1 MALDERKRAALD
13 KFFKTK
19 GPEDADFW
27 RPSSDAADVAAYNAE
42 IDRAVADAE
51 QSSRFGNERN
61 RQRRVDFLKGARIE
75 TPEPYVSGLSD
86 EKRAALDRFFGF
98 SAAARRASARPAGP
112 QAPVTEMPETVVPAS
127 SLLPSELP
135 GDDGRQEPVVPDGE
149 LAARRAQSR
158 KAALESSLDDVVSGR
173 IFGRGA
179 DESRPVPDTESL
191 DWRDNVASAWRGIL
205 GGEVVEDLARVSG
218 TLSPGAAEL
227 RRRDAAR
234 DAAFREYMEQ
244 ELRRIG
250 FEGMS
255 ADERIAVMENL
266 VPAAGETLKA
276 GGETFTPEEF
286 GEHLDRYAKDIEHLE
301 RFAEDASYR
310 NDWLLQHTGLTEERY
325 RNKVA
330 DELEGRLNEI
340 ERKLPRPVISRAPV
354 GAYEHAMMSGSGL
367 AAWLDKARDVVN
379 TLRKDSFGSGL
390 REGFDF
396 GNVLTAGFKGLGDN
410 VNLIRVLNAASRG
423 EKLTSSQQALVD
435 AWSTQQEAEDAINML
450 GGRSLGAGIGAGFSE
465 SLEFMTG
472 MLATSGVAGAA
483 TAGLRKAATSA
494 AARSA
499 ARAVAHEATKKGWK
513 SAISKGLG
521 KGAVRLSESVV
532 GAAARTPLTG
542 QLYKGYTDKRLG
554 QFSAEERPGDDGLEK
569 TIRKAPR
576 GAWKDAL
583 EAYLETAMEYQS
595 EDVGQWIGAGA
606 NALSRRVAQSRLG
619 TLMGLKN
626 FSGAKRNA
634 ALQWF
639 KENAKITN
647 FAGEVLGEAYGDA
660 MVNLFEGN
668 RQGWREMMT
677 KDYWWTLGGVSALLS
692 GPVGALGVPAQIHQA
707 RVASG
712 LSRLERKALASI
724 ENPELKDRMAK
735 IAAMENITQRSR
747 ELAKLDWESKEITAA
762 DAVHVLDFI
771 NARTKLDALQ
781 GSETEDRRLT
791 RFIPVLETLDQLQ
804 YRGADGKNSTG
815 EMMYA
820 ADNSGNSYI
829 VLSGDPASG
838 DMLTVYDPVRNS
850 RLTVPASEIA
860 GWEKKGVSDVIA
872 EEYALMFRVEAN
884 QEKLDNLFSRVRE
897 AAEAGV
903 SDTALADMLLSE
915 GIHVFKPG
923 DEATLLDGQKVLV
936 EDFSEGD
943 YEVVLENGEKASVG
957 LNEVLQPD
965 AEAARAQQASAQT
978 QDAGAESSASET
990 VPDEVRQAGVQ
1001 AEAMAREAVVSVRN
1015 ADDDIVYTVDVE
1027 GSDEPVNILRG
1038 ASLVYDS
1045 QTGAVDVPATLR
1057 RAQEQGFPETVAIR
1071 YADGKPGMVHI
1082 SELQT
1087 VLEAADSEEVVREA
1101 RTAAEQQAAAM
1112 QQDAAEAEPAGSV
1125 PEETEPTAAAA
1136 DPLVGRSLTDE
1147 EAGQVIG
1154 QMEAAAE
1161 PAPELELTPE
1171 NWMAQFGEEGKV
1183 QTPIGE
1189 VKMGEN
1195 QYLKLLKTGR
1205 EKYFGMIK
1213 PTLDTPDVVLEES
1226 DPQDGAER
1234 NSKYLFIKTFIKPD
1248 GSRYIH
1254 FESVTVR
1261 KDNLEVSVSSHEID
1275 KGPFQKKMQND
1286 RVLHLKKS
1294 LFDSEGRLTEPR
1306 MEGPDLVPTPRTS
1319 NGEDTTTIPENQT
1332 AEAEIP
1338 RQKNGQPDFNAM
1350 PADMLAVEMSA
1361 AVGHDKAVERL
1372 QTARKANAKSM
1383 DKLRKSLDGMGDL
1396 NKAMAVEQ
1404 RLAAMQQEDARLAGA
1419 LEQLGAVEEPVVGK
1433 APAENFS
1440 QEIERL
1446 FPEGLPNVR
1455 AQVLA
1460 DIARGQ
1466 RFVWNDSPDGT
1477 KRGVATELGFAGN
1490 EGERRARFGML
1501 GGEATGAKHVSRYV
1515 HDLWQDS
1522 NGYAFDMDDAALR
1535 DEVIDVL
1542 LATPSRASA
1551 MEQLRDM
1558 AARHTE
1564 DDGAPRDA
1572 EDLVAA
1578 EAYDQERNNSR
1589 TEPVIA
1595 EQPEPDDV
1603 PFSVVGEASA
1613 APAGVTPERWNV
1625 IVDQLRRVIGAENVV
1640 TDPEAVRAAY
1650 DDIVARGG
1658 NVRYSIRRDAPPA
1671 RTGIGYKVFVLKNGQ
1686 LYPPMVANPNGA
1698 ATPVGVWLDADA
1710 APVAGQSKTGR
1721 AQVKAGGKGTQG
1733 GSGVLAYRPGW
1744 HLGEIPYALQFNR
1757 LNPETGERELFP
1769 ANFVWAE
1776 VEYAN
1781 DVDYQEEAMSYGYN
1795 RNGRFQHSYAGL
1807 PRVPENGAYR
1817 YRTNPN
1823 PETDPWII
1831 TDAMRV
1837 KRLLKPSEV
1846 DAMVREAGRTPQQR
1860 QQGAVT
1866 DAQIE
1871 ELNERMI
1878 RSRQQVADIN
1888 ERFNEQL
1895 EQLKEG
1901 TLASNVRLEL
1911 GVPGSVLQASGINP
1925 SQIYL
1930 TQHVL
1935 RTHAEKHGL
1944 TTDDLRNLP
1953 AALENPIMVY
1963 EWGDKARSTVVI
1975 TEIPRGNER
1984 IAVAVRLKSGQNG
1997 IAVNAVASV
2006 HGKSAER
2013 LLADMNNGKSDFAQN
2028 NLRYVDKKRTLD
2040 WLASG
2045 SFGLGISDQEFLSAT
2060 NIITNFENPK
2070 IGPENIVPQGEETRY
2085 FRTPEGEVYGFTADG
2100 KIYLDSERMN
2110 AATPMHEYTELWSQ
2124 IVARENPA
2132 WWHRAKEIM
2141 RGDTGRLGEIWQ
2153 EVNSDPNYRDLG
2165 EDLRAS
2171 ETLSRATGEWFA
2183 RKQAGIRD
2191 HENLFTVLKR
2201 LVREFW
2207 RKLKSAFARWSD
2219 EELAKMKADDVM
2231 GAPLKDFVEGID
2243 LTKYRDEK
2251 TLAGVHNI
2259 SATKLRKALKQGG
2272 FANPSAAVIDLE
2284 KQSHEGYGEISLI
2297 LPSSLVDKR
2306 TGRNAGTWTA
2316 DAWTPTYPAVERQI
2330 SDDGSERFARDLESL
2345 PEGMRNK
2352 TRMGINSWL
2361 DGGDAWRLA
2370 YMFLHE
2376 RGEAPELQIIPARY
2390 SAATRDA
2397 VNAATQGSFDL
2408 YNITPEGSKA
2418 VLDAYVGEQF
2428 GGDRTAYEQA
2438 LAGKVARM
2446 EGLLNHER
2454 AMVRRRAAET
2464 LAGIRETGFD
2474 YKELND
2480 FARSVG
2486 SDARRGGKIDDD
2498 ATSSAA
2504 ANYITDKDL
2513 QGAFDKWIDG
2523 LGDRYGVRE
2532 VLFNGFT
2539 PSGMRRYVPNTLEN
2553 ASKMMTRQGRNGAT
2567 GMGISFNTFAAGLL
2581 DSLGSL
2587 KDIRARKGSLTT
2599 DHGKVDAFRDKWSE
2613 VFFDLGEK
2621 CQPDARGYDDYGLYR
2636 LAEAARKRDP
2646 QSYLKKEYGVE
2657 LSDEDTARLKEMVK
2671 AIRTEFPAMYF
2682 ETKFERPVYLNEMAG
2697 AVVPENTDKD
2707 ILDALDAAGIPYR
2720 TYGAAEERPQVIR
2733 EFSEEL
2739 EGVRFN
2745 REFTERR
2752 VTTLEKLE
2760 NKRDALLADR
2770 ENIANFDEQIAAV
2783 EMKIEAE
2790 RIRDRVSETWSD
2802 PGSEAHLRAVE
2813 DAVYDMQREMNIP
2826 TQTVVVRNA
2835 DEVIARLREM
2845 GATDEDL
2852 GSLTAQHCPD
2862 GVQWKHTIILRADG
2876 IKNKYAARVV
2886 YIHEQAHDITKETF
2900 APDELYDAA
2909 EEMGADYM
2917 NAELERWDESYHVD
2931 ADDVNGMIE
2940 GTNEM
2945 ISRVIGRLQKEER
2958 LEGYFATE
2966 NGPIYPVIMYLEE
2979 IGTPTR
2985 LKDLVVE
2992 NLQNIKADIYGT
3004 ERTRGGRRLETG
3016 NGIDRRMSGQRT
3028 GDLAADA
3035 PAGGTG
3041 VGTSGAGH
3049 GVEKGDL
3056 SGTGG
3061 GAGAETG
3068 AGTYG
3073 TDLALHRNKSA
3084 TAEEKS
3090 GTNDQTGLGR
3100 TQKVD
3105 GRPDTLHVLAHG
3117 GAMRP
3122 DEHGNEAG
3130 PEEAGRYFGSIDRSP
3145 DPLGDRRGVRS
3156 NDGVGLLSDLER
3168 PSFSFGDSGNDA
3180 PKLTKQQQLIADVEA
3195 AVSDPRND
3203 LATTVRNFM
3212 PQVETL
3218 REALV
3223 EELEGDPAGKLLS
3236 AFGSAGD
3243 RATAIGA
3250 LREMRQALL
3259 DRDIRRKEEDA
3270 RRRAERRE
3278 YHEKVL
3284 NLYSRLTETDVEP
3297 DRLPQSV
3304 TSYIKTLVTPE
3315 LMEVMGIR
3323 DFHSIATDIE
3333 TALQHDKIQKTFEE
3347 YRKQRA
3353 HYRNIQQTET
3363 DPAVLESGRRAME
3376 SSARTFADRV
3386 LASRPMQRIMDAVAD
3401 MDLRL
3406 AKNRF
3411 DDLLRLKVEG
3421 LNASGVNT
3429 AKSVDENTRVFFKL
3443 LRDNLGL
3450 TEAQLQAKI
3459 EDGGAVSPLANFD
3472 GVMLH
3477 AMYRACL
3484 EEENNID
3491 DLKSRLR
3498 KYSRES
3504 VRLYHVITGKSKGVS
3519 DALREEARANRATA
3533 RRAIDATRAAL
3544 VAAKSHLAGNYAN
3557 LNQYLTSKLETGKT
3571 LFSDVEEARKRHQK
3585 YLVSEAVKAVK
3596 PESGDK
3602 GKNADFPEGSRFV
3615 KGITSPFASFESTL
3629 QTVSINDPGRNG
3641 FLTQHFMLG
3650 PDGWAKANGQYQQR
3664 RSEILN
3670 GILAAFDRLVLH
3682 KKSDTS
3688 DRSLGKRLVE
3698 RLKRPFKE
3706 TDTDDLFRYFGE
3718 RLSDRDGNPVILET
3732 TSPEG
3737 SYYKSRSIVVTRGK
3751 ALLWIAWGRQ
3761 SELMPR
3767 LENIGL
3773 DREKLEILRSLLSK
3787 EDLAFLDWIQLELL
3801 PELLKERY
3809 NPVYRRMFGVDMDS
3823 TAWYFPFV
3831 ANKNMVRQEVDMSQI
3846 ESDGLPA
3853 TITGSI
3859 IRRRHT
3865 MIEPDLDVDLMGVLT
3880 NHIGEMEHWAAF
3892 APFIS
3897 DINTLL
3903 SSPTFRN
3910 ALESQQKGRYSAF
3923 KKVCFIAADAYRKFQ
3938 PDPSEQFLTT
3948 LEKTCASAKIA
3959 WRGFTA
3965 LKQVLS
3971 GVMFRTYT
3979 SDARFQKIVT
3989 RHLWDPFV
3997 TWKDWTWCMENLPSF
4012 RERWESR
4019 YAGDERLALKSPSR
4033 GRLNQAIFDH
4043 RGIQKTRRWFLRS
4056 FMYMNALVDAWVCAR
4071 GARAVYLFEMERLQ
4085 ERGLDAGEA
4094 DRQAKILAAIAMNTT
4109 QQSSE
4114 GAYMSVLQSDR
4125 TYMSATLSIF
4135 NNSSFAFGRIAQQAF
4150 KVLTMSKAR
4159 REEVLEARKRYWIG
4173 RGLDETQATT
4183 RAREDMR
4190 RLMRDAR
4197 LKLLLAGYLGNL
4209 IWNLFPPVMTAFVGG
4224 FNRDRDNRDSSYWRT
4239 WWNTLRNE
4247 VSWSTF
4253 VTPVFR
4259 NFAGG
4264 SQAEGVVNGFDLSLS
4279 MALQDYEKL
4288 KKEVSDV
4295 ISDFSPA
4302 LALHLLGKVGALGL
4316 GVDFDTFVNMY
4327 KGAHKMFT
4335 RHETAAGIFQF
4346 LNSPKAILAAA
4357 EHSPGRGETDR
4368 EYMERMAYAE
4378 GIAEEEMKRMETA
4391 PSYRLDDSER
4401 KVLRKMKK
4409 WERNYLAY
4417 RQASALGMSWERDKF
4432 GNVTIPELKR
4442 LDEDYE
4448 SAVKWMGLTRSGEPV
4463 DELKKNWDSLGRQE
4477 EELTIDIIGRVHAI
4491 YPFERELENN
4501 VVFGDEYRE
4510 QMKALVKLKQ
4520 EVVALVENNK

>member
-1 MALDERKRAALD
+1 MPSSGKKRVNPLLE
-13 KFFKTK
+13 
-19 GPEDADFW
+19 GLEEDAAASAVLTPADDAFW
-27 RPSSDAADVAAYNAE
+27 TPSPSSDAAFERFLDERVARAESSTRFETKENKDHKIAFFNTLREIPGQREAYGNY
-42 IDRAVADAE
+42 RA
-51 QSSRFGNERN
+51 
-61 RQRRVDFLKGARIE
+61 
-75 TPEPYVSGLSD
+75 P
-86 EKRAALDRFFGF
+86 
-98 SAAARRASARPAGP
+98 SA
-112 QAPVTEMPETVVPAS
+112 ETVVPTS

-135 GDDGRQEPVVPDGE
+135 GDDVRQEPVVPDGE

-158 KAALESSLDDVVSGR
+158 KAALESSLDDVASGR

-191 DWRDNVASAWRGIL
+191 DWRDNIASAWRGIL

-244 ELRRIG
+244 ELRRSG

-255 ADERIAVMENL
+255 ADERIAAMENL

-340 ERKLPRPVISRAPV
+340 ERKLPRPGGGNSLRGGYAAIGRAMNEKPSSETPAV
-354 GAYEHAMMSGSGL
+354 REWMT
-367 AAWLDKARDVVN
+367 KARDVVN

-423 EKLTSSQQALVD
+423 EKLTPSQQALVD

-554 QFSAEERPGDDGLEK
+554 QFSAEERPDDDGIEK

-677 KDYWWTLGGVSALLS
+677 KDYWWTLGGVSALFS
-692 GPVGALGVPAQIHQA
+692 GPVGALGVPAQIRQA

-712 LSRLERKALASI
+712 LSWLERKALASI

-747 ELAKLDWESKEITAA
+747 ELAKLDWKSKEITEA

-829 VLSGDPASG
+829 VLSGDPVSG
-838 DMLTVYDPVRNS
+838 DMLTVYDPVKKY
-850 RLTVPASEIA
+850 RLEVPASEIA

-943 YEVVLENGEKASVG
+943 YEVVLENGEKVSVG

-978 QDAGAESSASET
+978 QDAGTESSASET
-990 VPDEVRQAGVQ
+990 VPDEVRLAGVQ

-1038 ASLVYDS
+1038 ASLVYDP

-1057 RAQEQGFPETVAIR
+1057 RAQEQGLPETVAIR

-1195 QYLKLLKTGR
+1195 QLAKLFLKGR
-1205 EKYFGMIK
+1205 IAQFGMVK
-1213 PTLDTPDVVLEES
+1213 LTLETPDCVIEIPTQS
-1226 DPQDGAER
+1226 KDGNTER
-1234 NSKYLFIKTFIKPD
+1234 PSSLLFVKAFIGKD
-1248 GSRYIH
+1248 GQKHY
-1254 FESVTVR
+1254 FFTSVTVQ
-1261 KDNLEVSVSSHEID
+1261 KDDMEVSVSNHLETRKRIAD
-1275 KGPFQKKMQND
+1275 F
-1286 RVLHLKKS
+1286 LKKGK
-1294 LFDSEGRLTEPR
+1294 LLYRVYGGAQTEQRPADVSVTASPLN
-1306 MEGPDLVPTPRTS
+1306 MQGFQ
-1319 NGEDTTTIPENQT
+1319 GEDTTTIPENQT

-1350 PADMLAVEMSA
+1350 PADMLAVELSA

-1372 QTARKANAKSM
+1372 QVARGVNAKSM

-1419 LEQLGAVEEPVVGK
+1419 LEQLGAAEEPAV
-1433 APAENFS
+1433 AETPAGTFT
-1440 QEIERL
+1440 QEIDRL
-1446 FPEGLPNVR
+1446 FPDGLPNVR
-1455 AQVLA
+1455 ARVLA

-1466 RFVWNDSPDGT
+1466 RFVWNDSPDGV
-1477 KRGVATELGFAGN
+1477 KRGVATELGFTGN
-1490 EGERRARFGML
+1490 ESERRGRFGML
-1501 GGEATGAKHVSRYV
+1501 GSEATGAKHVSRYV

-1522 NGYAFDMDDAALR
+1522 NGYAFDMDDAELR

-1558 AARHTE
+1558 AARVTE
-1564 DDGAPRDA
+1564 DAAAPRDA
-1572 EDLVAA
+1572 EDLAA
-1578 EAYDQERNNSR
+1578 MEAYDVQRNE
-1589 TEPVIA
+1589 TMKQGPEAP
-1595 EQPEPDDV
+1595 QPGADDV
-1603 PFSVVGEASA
+1603 PFSVIGEASV
-1613 APAGVTPERWNV
+1613 APAGVTPERWKV

-1640 TDPEAVRAAY
+1640 TDPAAVRAAY
-1650 DDIVARGG
+1650 ERIMGRGME
-1658 NVRYSIRRDAPPA
+1658 IRRRQVAEANERYNTQLDLFTEGKLPSGDKIDLGYPGATLLA
-1671 RTGIGYKVFVLKNGQ
+1671 CGIRNAYMTIAQRVLKDH
-1686 LYPPMVANPNGA
+1686 M
-1698 ATPVGVWLDADA
+1698 
-1710 APVAGQSKTGR
+1710 
-1721 AQVKAGGKGTQG
+1721 
-1733 GSGVLAYRPGW
+1733 
-1744 HLGEIPYALQFNR
+1744 
-1757 LNPETGERELFP
+1757 
-1769 ANFVWAE
+1769 
-1776 VEYAN
+1776 
-1781 DVDYQEEAMSYGYN
+1781 
-1795 RNGRFQHSYAGL
+1795 
-1807 PRVPENGAYR
+1807 
-1817 YRTNPN
+1817 
-1823 PETDPWII
+1823 
-1831 TDAMRV
+1831 
-1837 KRLLKPSEV
+1837 
-1846 DAMVREAGRTPQQR
+1846 
-1860 QQGAVT
+1860 
-1866 DAQIE
+1866 
-1871 ELNERMI
+1871 
-1878 RSRQQVADIN
+1878 
-1888 ERFNEQL
+1888 
-1895 EQLKEG
+1895 
-1901 TLASNVRLEL
+1901 
-1911 GVPGSVLQASGINP
+1911 
-1925 SQIYL
+1925 
-1930 TQHVL
+1930 
-1935 RTHAEKHGL
+1935 EKHGL
-1944 TTDDLRNLP
+1944 TADDIRNLP
-1953 AALENPIMVY
+1953 VALENPIMVY
-1963 EWGDKARSTVVI
+1963 EWGNKVKTTIVI
-1975 TEIPRGNER
+1975 TEIPRETER
-1984 IAVAVRLKSGQNG
+1984 IAVALRFRQTVDG
-1997 IAVNAVASV
+1997 IKINKVVSV
-2006 HGKSAER
+2006 HGKSIDR
-2013 LLADMNNGKSDFAQN
+2013 LLTDMNTPLTDFGAE
-2028 NLRYVDKKRTLD
+2028 NLKWVDKEKASD
-2040 WLASG
+2040 WLITGG
-2045 SFGLGISDQEFLSAT
+2045 SFGPSASDQRLIT
-2060 NIITNFENPK
+2060 VVKIVTNFENPK
-2070 IGPENIVPQGEETRY
+2070 IGPENIVPQDEKTRY
-2085 FRTPEGEVYGFTADG
+2085 FRTPEGEVYGFTAGG

-2124 IVARENPA
+2124 IVARENPEL
-2132 WWHRAKEIM
+2132 WM
-2141 RGDTGRLGEIWQ
+2141 RGVELMKHTLVWD
-2153 EVNSDPNYRDLG
+2153 EVNADPNYKELS
-2165 EDLRAS
+2165 EELRVS
-2171 ETLSRATGEWFA
+2171 ETLSRIVADEFA
-2183 RKQAGIRD
+2183 GKQDAITDSSVLLGKLRAWMRKFWG
-2191 HENLFTVLKR
+2191 FLKGTFAKWTK
-2201 LVREFW
+2201 RELDDLTP
-2207 RKLKSAFARWSD
+2207 KKFAQ
-2219 EELAKMKADDVM
+2219 M
-2231 GAPLKDFVEGID
+2231 PLRDFVEGID
-2243 LTKYRDEK
+2243 LQKVRGPKPEPQRAAGHKQMQLEIIERYNPMRDDVHTGIRNIEDIKSFEEVVNEAKSEGDTAYPDIGLDILEEAAK
-2251 TLAGVHNI
+2251 TGRITVYSSYPIKQGVFVSPSRLNAADYAGGGPVYSKEVSVDDVAWITSDEGQYAKVGSNPEARFSFIGERGAENLDKAEEASVRLDNLAAARSMETAGKDALAIKMATGWERGTDGKWRYEIPDIKVIRQPEMTVNRTEEGDVWYK
-2259 SATKLRKALKQGG
+2259 TKLGKL
-2272 FANPSAAVIDLE
+2272 ID
-2284 KQSHEGYGEISLI
+2284 
-2297 LPSSLVDKR
+2297 
-2306 TGRNAGTWTA
+2306 
-2316 DAWTPTYPAVERQI
+2316 
-2330 SDDGSERFARDLESL
+2330 
-2345 PEGMRNK
+2345 
-2352 TRMGINSWL
+2352 
-2361 DGGDAWRLA
+2361 
-2370 YMFLHE
+2370 
-2376 RGEAPELQIIPARY
+2376 APEL
-2390 SAATRDA
+2390 
-2397 VNAATQGSFDL
+2397 F
-2408 YNITPEGSKA
+2408 
-2418 VLDAYVGEQF
+2418 
-2428 GGDRTAYEQA
+2428 TAYPQ
-2438 LAGKVARM
+2438 
-2446 EGLLNHER
+2446 
-2454 AMVRRRAAET
+2454 
-2464 LAGIRETGFD
+2464 LAGIEVGIQTLPKGESGSYHNNVLILNIDTYKDKKEDVKKRIGEIERSAE
-2474 YKELND
+2474 YKEYSNVFDAEDATEAEMNMAMKKFFTSDIGKEYYDLMWGKGSTEKA
-2480 FARSVG
+2480 FGKSARSVLSHEIQHAIQDIEG
-2486 SDARRGGKIDDD
+2486 FARGGNLTIGERIAK
-2498 ATSSAA
+2498 
-2504 ANYITDKDL
+2504 
-2513 QGAFDKWIDG
+2513 Q
-2523 LGDRYGVRE
+2523 R
-2532 VLFNGFT
+2532 
-2539 PSGMRRYVPNTLEN
+2539 
-2553 ASKMMTRQGRNGAT
+2553 
-2567 GMGISFNTFAAGLL
+2567 
-2581 DSLGSL
+2581 DSLTDWQRNFIEDVATYESL
-2587 KDIRARKGSLTT
+2587 KDTMREDYPLSRFMRNMAADEARYGESIS
-2599 DHGKVDAFRDKWSE
+2599 RDIMTMDDKELRREYNRLSQASRRVSPGEAYFNIAGE
-2613 VFFDLGEK
+2613 VEARNVQKRLGM
-2621 CQPDARGYDDYGLYR
+2621 
-2636 LAEAARKRDP
+2636 
-2646 QSYLKKEYGVE
+2646 S
-2657 LSDEDTARLKEMVK
+2657 
-2671 AIRTEFPAMYF
+2671 
-2682 ETKFERPVYLNEMAG
+2682 
-2697 AVVPENTDKD
+2697 
-2707 ILDALDAAGIPYR
+2707 
-2720 TYGAAEERPQVIR
+2720 AEERLASLAEETEDVARKDQIILR
-2733 EFSEEL
+2733 EALGGGAASL
-2739 EGVRFN
+2739 AN
-2745 REFTERR
+2745 AREFTERR

-2760 NKRDALLADR
+2760 NKRDALIADR
-2770 ENIANFDEQIAAV
+2770 GNIANFDERLAAV
-2783 EMKIEAE
+2783 DAEIEAYMQ
-2790 RIRDRVSETWSD
+2790 SD
-2802 PGSEAHLRAVE
+2802 PVAETFGKDGAGDAHLQAVE
-2813 DAVYDMQREMNIP
+2813 DTVYDMQREINLP

-2835 DEVIARLREM
+2835 DEFIARLREM
-2845 GATDEDL
+2845 GATDEQL
-2852 GSLTAQHCPD
+2852 KGISPEHCPE
-2862 GVQWKHTIILRADG
+2862 GAQWRGEIVIRGDAVAD
-2876 IKNKYAARVV
+2876 KVHARVI
-2886 YIHEQAHDITKETF
+2886 YIHEQAHDITEALFT
-2900 APDELYDAA
+2900 PDELYDAA

-2917 NAELERWDESYHVD
+2917 NKRLEERNASYHVD
-2931 ADDVNGMIE
+2931 GNSVESMIQ
-2940 GTNEM
+2940 GANEM
-2945 ISRVIGRLQKEER
+2945 ISRGVDLLYRKGLLAEF
-2958 LEGYFATE
+2958 FATE
-2966 NGPIYPVIMYLEE
+2966 NGPIYPVIMYMEE
-2979 IGTPTR
+2979 HGVPSR
-2985 LKDLVVE
+2985 LKDLIVE
-2992 NLQNIKADIYGT
+2992 NLQNIKADQYGT
-3004 ERTRGGRRLETG
+3004 ERTRQNIPGEVERQLDSRLFPAREGDGTADETGGRTG
-3016 NGIDRRMSGQRT
+3016 T
-3028 GDLAADA
+3028 AGDAV
-3035 PAGGTG
+3035 P
-3041 VGTSGAGH
+3041 
-3049 GVEKGDL
+3049 ERI
-3056 SGTGG
+3056 
-3061 GAGAETG
+3061 GAGA
-3068 AGTYG
+3068 AGVA
-3073 TDLALHRNKSA
+3073 TDA
-3084 TAEEKS
+3084 
-3090 GTNDQTGLGR
+3090 GGR
-3100 TQKVD
+3100 IG
-3105 GRPDTLHVLAHG
+3105 GRG
-3117 GAMRP
+3117 G
-3122 DEHGNEAG
+3122 
-3130 PEEAGRYFGSIDRSP
+3130 
-3145 DPLGDRRGVRS
+3145 
-3156 NDGVGLLSDLER
+3156 DLDR

-3203 LATTVRNFM
+3203 IATTIRNFM

-3223 EELEGDPAGKLLS
+3223 EELEGDPAGELLS

-3297 DRLPQSV
+3297 DKLPQSV

-3333 TALQHDKIQKTFEE
+3333 TALQQDKIQNTFAE

-3353 HYRNIQQTET
+3353 HYRDIQQTET
-3363 DPAVLESGRRAME
+3363 DPAVLESERQVME
-3376 SSARTFADRV
+3376 SAARTFADRV

-3459 EDGGAVSPLANFD
+3459 DKLQDGNAVNPLVNFD

-3557 LNQYLTSKLETGKT
+3557 LNQHLTSKLETGKT

-3585 YLVSEAVKAVK
+3585 HLVSEAVKAVK
-3596 PESGDK
+3596 PDPGSK
-3602 GKNADFPEGSRFV
+3602 TQNADFPEGSRFV

-3650 PDGWAKANGQYQQR
+3650 PDGWAEANGQYQQR

-3698 RLKRPFKE
+3698 RLERPFKE

-3732 TSPEG
+3732 TSPES

-3897 DINTLL
+3897 DINALL

-4335 RHETAAGIFQF
+4335 RHEMAAGIFQF

-4357 EHSPGRGETDR
+4357 EHNPGRGETDQ

>member
-1 MALDERKRAALD
+1 MANPLLAPDEQPRSENKAPVMRGSNIIPSSGKKRVNPLLE
-13 KFFKTK
+13 
-19 GPEDADFW
+19 GLEEDAAASAVLTPADDAFW
-27 RPSSDAADVAAYNAE
+27 TPSPSSDAAFERFLDERVARAESSTRFETKENKDHKIAFFNTLREIPGQREAYGNY
-42 IDRAVADAE
+42 RAP
-51 QSSRFGNERN
+51 
-61 RQRRVDFLKGARIE
+61 GA
-75 TPEPYVSGLSD
+75 
-86 EKRAALDRFFGF
+86 
-98 SAAARRASARPAGP
+98 
-112 QAPVTEMPETVVPAS
+112 ETVVPTS

-191 DWRDNVASAWRGIL
+191 DWRDNIASAWRGIL

-244 ELRRIG
+244 ELRRSG

-255 ADERIAVMENL
+255 ADERIAAMENL

-301 RFAEDASYR
+301 RFAEDVSYR

-340 ERKLPRPVISRAPV
+340 ERKLPRPGGGNSLRGGYAAIGRAMNEKPSSEAPAV
-354 GAYEHAMMSGSGL
+354 REWMT
-367 AAWLDKARDVVN
+367 KARDVVN

-423 EKLTSSQQALVD
+423 EKLTPSQQALVD

-532 GAAARTPLTG
+532 GAAVRTPLTG

-692 GPVGALGVPAQIHQA
+692 GPVGAFGVPAQIHQA

-943 YEVVLENGEKASVG
+943 YEVVLENGEKVSVG

-1057 RAQEQGFPETVAIR
+1057 RAQEQGLPETVAIR

-1112 QQDAAEAEPAGSV
+1112 QQDAAEA
-1125 PEETEPTAAAA
+1125 
-1136 DPLVGRSLTDE
+1136 D
-1147 EAGQVIG
+1147 
-1154 QMEAAAE
+1154 
-1161 PAPELELTPE
+1161 
-1171 NWMAQFGEEGKV
+1171 
-1183 QTPIGE
+1183 
-1189 VKMGEN
+1189 
-1195 QYLKLLKTGR
+1195 
-1205 EKYFGMIK
+1205 
-1213 PTLDTPDVVLEES
+1213 
-1226 DPQDGAER
+1226 
-1234 NSKYLFIKTFIKPD
+1234 
-1248 GSRYIH
+1248 
-1254 FESVTVR
+1254 
-1261 KDNLEVSVSSHEID
+1261 EID

-1332 AEAEIP
+1332 AEEEIP

-1350 PADMLAVEMSA
+1350 PADMLAVELLA

-1372 QTARKANAKSM
+1372 QVARGVNAKSM

-1404 RLAAMQQEDARLAGA
+1404 RLAAMQQEDARLSGA
-1419 LEQLGAVEEPVVGK
+1419 LEQL
-1433 APAENFS
+1433 
-1440 QEIERL
+1440 
-1446 FPEGLPNVR
+1446 
-1455 AQVLA
+1455 
-1460 DIARGQ
+1460 D
-1466 RFVWNDSPDGT
+1466 
-1477 KRGVATELGFAGN
+1477 
-1490 EGERRARFGML
+1490 
-1501 GGEATGAKHVSRYV
+1501 
-1515 HDLWQDS
+1515 
-1522 NGYAFDMDDAALR
+1522 
-1535 DEVIDVL
+1535 
-1542 LATPSRASA
+1542 
-1551 MEQLRDM
+1551 DM
-1558 AARHTE
+1558 AARHAE
-1564 DDGAPRDA
+1564 DDAAPRDA
-1572 EDLVAA
+1572 EDLAA
-1578 EAYDQERNNSR
+1578 VEAYDQERNNSR
-1589 TEPVIA
+1589 PEPVIA
-1595 EQPEPDDV
+1595 ERPGPDDV
-1603 PFSVVGEASA
+1603 PFSVVGGASA

-1625 IVDQLRRVIGAENVV
+1625 IVEQLRQVIGAENVV

-1650 DDIVARGG
+1650 EQIMGHG
-1658 NVRYSIRRDAPPA
+1658 MEIR
-1671 RTGIGYKVFVLKNGQ
+1671 
-1686 LYPPMVANPNGA
+1686 
-1698 ATPVGVWLDADA
+1698 
-1710 APVAGQSKTGR
+1710 
-1721 AQVKAGGKGTQG
+1721 
-1733 GSGVLAYRPGW
+1733 
-1744 HLGEIPYALQFNR
+1744 
-1757 LNPETGERELFP
+1757 
-1769 ANFVWAE
+1769 
-1776 VEYAN
+1776 
-1781 DVDYQEEAMSYGYN
+1781 
-1795 RNGRFQHSYAGL
+1795 
-1807 PRVPENGAYR
+1807 
-1817 YRTNPN
+1817 
-1823 PETDPWII
+1823 
-1831 TDAMRV
+1831 
-1837 KRLLKPSEV
+1837 
-1846 DAMVREAGRTPQQR
+1846 
-1860 QQGAVT
+1860 
-1866 DAQIE
+1866 
-1871 ELNERMI
+1871 
-1878 RSRQQVADIN
+1878 RQQVADIN

-2085 FRTPEGEVYGFTADG
+2085 FRTPEGEVYGFTAGG

-2191 HENLFTVLKR
+2191 HENLFTALKR

-2770 ENIANFDEQIAAV
+2770 ENIANFDEQITAV
-2783 EMKIEAE
+2783 DAEIEAYMQ
-2790 RIRDRVSETWSD
+2790 SD
-2802 PGSEAHLRAVE
+2802 PVADTFGKDGAGDAHLQAVE
-2813 DAVYDMQREMNIP
+2813 DAVYDMQREINLP

-2835 DEVIARLREM
+2835 DEFIARLREM
-2845 GATDEDL
+2845 GATDEQL
-2852 GSLTAQHCPD
+2852 KGISPEHCPE
-2862 GVQWKHTIILRADG
+2862 GAQWRGEIVIRGDAVADKVHAQV
-2876 IKNKYAARVV
+2876 I
-2886 YIHEQAHDITKETF
+2886 YIHEQAHDITEALFT
-2900 APDELYDAA
+2900 PDELYDAA

-2917 NAELERWDESYHVD
+2917 NKRLEERNASYHVD
-2931 ADDVNGMIE
+2931 GNSVESMIQ
-2940 GTNEM
+2940 GANEM
-2945 ISRVIGRLQKEER
+2945 ISRGVDLLYRKGLLAEF
-2958 LEGYFATE
+2958 FATE
-2966 NGPIYPVIMYLEE
+2966 NGPIYPVIMYMEE
-2979 IGTPTR
+2979 HGVPSR
-2985 LKDLVVE
+2985 LKDLIVE
-2992 NLQNIKADIYGT
+2992 NLQNIKADQYGT
-3004 ERTRGGRRLETG
+3004 ERTRQNIPGEVERQLDSRLFPAREGDGTADETGGRTG
-3016 NGIDRRMSGQRT
+3016 T
-3028 GDLAADA
+3028 AGDAVPERIGAGAAGVAADA
-3035 PAGGTG
+3035 GGRIG
-3041 VGTSGAGH
+3041 GRG
-3049 GVEKGDL
+3049 GDL
-3056 SGTGG
+3056 
-3061 GAGAETG
+3061 
-3068 AGTYG
+3068 
-3073 TDLALHRNKSA
+3073 D
-3084 TAEEKS
+3084 
-3090 GTNDQTGLGR
+3090 
-3100 TQKVD
+3100 
-3105 GRPDTLHVLAHG
+3105 
-3117 GAMRP
+3117 
-3122 DEHGNEAG
+3122 
-3130 PEEAGRYFGSIDRSP
+3130 
-3145 DPLGDRRGVRS
+3145 
-3156 NDGVGLLSDLER
+3156 R

-3203 LATTVRNFM
+3203 IATTIRNFM

-3223 EELEGDPAGKLLS
+3223 EELEGDPAGELLS

-3243 RATAIGA
+3243 RAAAIGA

-3297 DRLPQSV
+3297 DKLPQSV

-3333 TALQHDKIQKTFEE
+3333 TALHQDKIQNTFAE

-3353 HYRNIQQTET
+3353 HYRDIQQTET
-3363 DPAVLESGRRAME
+3363 DPAVLESERQVME
-3376 SSARTFADRV
+3376 SAARTFADRV

-3557 LNQYLTSKLETGKT
+3557 LNQHLTSKLETGKT
-3571 LFSDVEEARKRHQK
+3571 LFSDMEEARKRHQK
-3585 YLVSEAVKAVK
+3585 HLVSEAVKAVK

-3615 KGITSPFASFESTL
+3615 KGITSPFASFESTI

-3650 PDGWAKANGQYQQR
+3650 PDGWAEANGQYQQR

-3698 RLKRPFKE
+3698 RLERPFKE

-4173 RGLDETQATT
+4173 RDLDETQATT

-4391 PSYRLDDSER
+4391 PSYRLDDSNR
-4401 KVLRKMKK
+4401 KVLHKMKK

-4417 RQASALGMSWERDKF
+4417 RQASALEMSWERDKF

>member
-112 QAPVTEMPETVVPAS
+112 QAPVTEMPETVVPTS

-244 ELRRIG
+244 ELRRSG

-255 ADERIAVMENL
+255 ADERIAAMENL
-266 VPAAGETLKA
+266 IPAAGETLKA

-340 ERKLPRPVISRAPV
+340 ERKLPRPGGGNSLRGGYAAIGRAMNEKPSSETPAV
-354 GAYEHAMMSGSGL
+354 REWMT
-367 AAWLDKARDVVN
+367 KARDVVN

-423 EKLTSSQQALVD
+423 EKLTPSQQALVD

-450 GGRSLGAGIGAGFSE
+450 GGRSRGARIGAGFSE
-465 SLEFMTG
+465 SLGFMTG

-747 ELAKLDWESKEITAA
+747 ELAKLDWESKEITEA

-838 DMLTVYDPVRNS
+838 DMLTVYDPVKKY
-850 RLTVPASEIA
+850 RLEVPASEIS
-860 GWEKKGVSDVIA
+860 GWETKGVSDVIA

-943 YEVVLENGEKASVG
+943 YEVVLENGEKVSVG

-965 AEAARAQQASAQT
+965 AEIARSQQAAAQT
-978 QDAGAESSASET
+978 QDAGTESSASET

-1057 RAQEQGFPETVAIR
+1057 RAQEQGLPETVAIR

-1112 QQDAAEAEPAGSV
+1112 QQDAAEAESAGSV

-1154 QMEAAAE
+1154 QMEAGAE

-1195 QYLKLLKTGR
+1195 QLAKLFLKGR
-1205 EKYFGMIK
+1205 SAQFGMVK
-1213 PTLDTPDVVLEES
+1213 PTLETPDCVIEIPTQS
-1226 DPQDGAER
+1226 KDGNTER
-1234 NSKYLFIKTFIKPD
+1234 PSSLLFVKAFIGKD
-1248 GSRYIH
+1248 GQKHY
-1254 FESVTVR
+1254 FFTSVTVQ
-1261 KDNLEVSVSSHEID
+1261 KDDMEVSVSNHLETRKRIAD
-1275 KGPFQKKMQND
+1275 F
-1286 RVLHLKKS
+1286 LKKGK
-1294 LFDSEGRLTEPR
+1294 LLYRVYGGAQTEQRPADVSVTASPLN
-1306 MEGPDLVPTPRTS
+1306 MQGFQ
-1319 NGEDTTTIPENQT
+1319 GEDTTTIPENQT
-1332 AEAEIP
+1332 AKAEIP

-1350 PADMLAVEMSA
+1350 PADMLAVELSA

-1372 QTARKANAKSM
+1372 QVARGVNAKSM

-1404 RLAAMQQEDARLAGA
+1404 RLAAMQQEDARLSGA
-1419 LEQLGAVEEPVVGK
+1419 LEQLGDMVARH
-1433 APAENFS
+1433 AE
-1440 QEIERL
+1440 
-1446 FPEGLPNVR
+1446 
-1455 AQVLA
+1455 
-1460 DIARGQ
+1460 
-1466 RFVWNDSPDGT
+1466 
-1477 KRGVATELGFAGN
+1477 
-1490 EGERRARFGML
+1490 
-1501 GGEATGAKHVSRYV
+1501 
-1515 HDLWQDS
+1515 
-1522 NGYAFDMDDAALR
+1522 DDA
-1535 DEVIDVL
+1535 
-1542 LATPSRASA
+1542 
-1551 MEQLRDM
+1551 
-1558 AARHTE
+1558 
-1564 DDGAPRDA
+1564 APRDA
-1572 EDLVAA
+1572 EDLAATEAYENERRRESVEKAFDAYFSADTGPDGREALGRALAGWSSGDMERHISLQSIIDYCNAHGIDKGKAFLLRTDCDAVYRDKIRA
-1578 EAYDQERNNSR
+1578 EARAGEE
-1589 TEPVIA
+1589 T
-1595 EQPEPDDV
+1595 PDSNV
-1603 PFSVVGEASA
+1603 PFSVVGGASA
-1613 APAGVTPERWNV
+1613 APAGVTPERWEV

-1650 DDIVARGG
+1650 ERIMGHG
-1658 NVRYSIRRDAPPA
+1658 IEIRR
-1671 RTGIGYKVFVLKNGQ
+1671 Q
-1686 LYPPMVANPNGA
+1686 QA
-1698 ATPVGVWLDADA
+1698 A
-1710 APVAGQSKTGR
+1710 
-1721 AQVKAGGKGTQG
+1721 
-1733 GSGVLAYRPGW
+1733 
-1744 HLGEIPYALQFNR
+1744 E
-1757 LNPETGERELFP
+1757 
-1769 ANFVWAE
+1769 
-1776 VEYAN
+1776 AN
-1781 DVDYQEEAMSYGYN
+1781 D
-1795 RNGRFQHSYAGL
+1795 
-1807 PRVPENGAYR
+1807 
-1817 YRTNPN
+1817 
-1823 PETDPWII
+1823 
-1831 TDAMRV
+1831 
-1837 KRLLKPSEV
+1837 
-1846 DAMVREAGRTPQQR
+1846 
-1860 QQGAVT
+1860 
-1866 DAQIE
+1866 
-1871 ELNERMI
+1871 
-1878 RSRQQVADIN
+1878 
-1888 ERFNEQL
+1888 RFNEQL
-1895 EQLKEG
+1895 EQLTPENADS
-1901 TLASNVRLEL
+1901 TILDL
-1911 GVPGSVLQASGINP
+1911 GMP
-1925 SQIYL
+1925 SQEMLAAGIADKP
-1930 TQHVL
+1930 L
-1935 RTHAEKHGL
+1935 RLYGNKLLKKAEKHGY
-1944 TTDDLRNLP
+1944 TPSDIRNLP
-1953 AALENPIMVY
+1953 EALEHPVAIFKGRY
-1963 EWGDKARSTVVI
+1963 DGSFALL
-1975 TEIPRGNER
+1975 TEIKVKDRN
-1984 IAVAVRLKSGQNG
+1984 ILVTLKIGKG
-1997 IAVNAVASV
+1997 IDVDFNVVSSV
-2006 HGKSAER
+2006 YGKDGSKVLAWINDGK
-2013 LLADMNNGKSDFAQN
+2013 LL
-2028 NLRYVDKKRTLD
+2028 YVDKKKALDYLILPAPMAGDPNNVGLPSEQTPDRLHSPAPIAETLKYPESISVTNPD
-2040 WLASG
+2040 WMSMEAPLAS
-2045 SFGLGISDQEFLSAT
+2045 SASDQGLVTAVK
-2060 NIITNFENPK
+2060 IVTNFENPK
-2070 IGPENIVPQGEETRY
+2070 IGPENIVPQSGETRY

-2132 WWHRAKEIM
+2132 WWHRAKEVM

-2191 HENLFTVLKR
+2191 HENLFTALKR

-2243 LTKYRDEK
+2243 LTKYRYEK

-2581 DSLGSL
+2581 DSMGSL

-2752 VTTLEKLE
+2752 VTMLEKLE
-2760 NKRDALLADR
+2760 NKRDALIADR
-2770 ENIANFDEQIAAV
+2770 GNIANFDERLAAV
-2783 EMKIEAE
+2783 DAESEAYMQ
-2790 RIRDRVSETWSD
+2790 SD
-2802 PGSEAHLRAVE
+2802 PVAETFGEDGVDAEDDAHLQAVE
-2813 DAVYDMQREMNIP
+2813 DAVYDMQREMNLP

-2835 DEVIARLREM
+2835 DEFIARLREM
-2845 GATDEDL
+2845 GATDEQL
-2852 GSLTAQHCPD
+2852 KGISPEHCPE
-2862 GVQWKHTIILRADG
+2862 GAQWRGEIVIRGDAVAD
-2876 IKNKYAARVV
+2876 KVHARVI
-2886 YIHEQAHDITKETF
+2886 YIHEQAHDITEALFT
-2900 APDELYDAA
+2900 PDELYDAA

-2917 NAELERWDESYHVD
+2917 NKRLEERNASYHVD
-2931 ADDVNGMIE
+2931 GNSVESMIQ
-2940 GTNEM
+2940 GANEM
-2945 ISRVIGRLQKEER
+2945 ISRGVDLLYRKGLLTEF
-2958 LEGYFATE
+2958 FATE
-2966 NGPIYPVIMYLEE
+2966 NGPIYPVIMYMEE
-2979 IGTPTR
+2979 HGVPSR
-2985 LKDLVVE
+2985 LKDLIVE
-2992 NLQNIKADIYGT
+2992 NLQNIKADQYGT
-3004 ERTRGGRRLETG
+3004 ERTRQNIPGEVERQLDSRLFPAREGDGTADETDGGAEAAG
-3016 NGIDRRMSGQRT
+3016 NAVPERI
-3028 GDLAADA
+3028 
-3035 PAGGTG
+3035 
-3041 VGTSGAGH
+3041 
-3049 GVEKGDL
+3049 
-3056 SGTGG
+3056 
-3061 GAGAETG
+3061 GAGATG
-3068 AGTYG
+3068 AAADVG
-3073 TDLALHRNKSA
+3073 
-3084 TAEEKS
+3084 
-3090 GTNDQTGLGR
+3090 GR
-3100 TQKVD
+3100 IG
-3105 GRPDTLHVLAHG
+3105 GR
-3117 GAMRP
+3117 
-3122 DEHGNEAG
+3122 
-3130 PEEAGRYFGSIDRSP
+3130 GR
-3145 DPLGDRRGVRS
+3145 
-3156 NDGVGLLSDLER
+3156 DLER
-3168 PSFSFGDSGNDA
+3168 PSFSFGDSRNDA

-3203 LATTVRNFM
+3203 IATTIRNFM

-3223 EELEGDPAGKLLS
+3223 EELEGDPAGELLS

-3297 DRLPQSV
+3297 DKLPQSV

-3333 TALQHDKIQKTFEE
+3333 TALQQDKIQNTFAE

-3353 HYRNIQQTET
+3353 HYRDIQQTET
-3363 DPAVLESGRRAME
+3363 DPAVLESERQVME
-3376 SSARTFADRV
+3376 SAARTFADRV

-3421 LNASGVNT
+3421 LNASGVNM

-3459 EDGGAVSPLANFD
+3459 DKLQDGNAVNPLVNFD

-3571 LFSDVEEARKRHQK
+3571 LFSDMEEARKRHQK
-3585 YLVSEAVKAVK
+3585 HLVSEAVKAVK

-3650 PDGWAKANGQYQQR
+3650 PDGWAEANGQYQQR

-3670 GILAAFDRLVLH
+3670 GILAAFDRLVHVH

-3698 RLKRPFKE
+3698 RLERPFKE

-4190 RLMRDAR
+4190 RLMWDAR

-4239 WWNTLRNE
+4239 WWNTLRND

-4357 EHSPGRGETDR
+4357 EHSPGRGETDQ